1 MEEPKLIT
9 TVPAWREVENLMR
22 EYHDEDTCPGF
33 FLDDAGMETER
44 KVICPVCEA
53 DQEAHARDRSDD

>member
-1 MEEPKLIT
+1 MEDLKPIT
-9 TVPAWREVENLMR
+9 ILPAFLEVESLMR

-44 KVICPVCEA
+44 KVMCPVCEA
-53 DQEAHARDRSDD
+53 DQEAHVRDRSDD